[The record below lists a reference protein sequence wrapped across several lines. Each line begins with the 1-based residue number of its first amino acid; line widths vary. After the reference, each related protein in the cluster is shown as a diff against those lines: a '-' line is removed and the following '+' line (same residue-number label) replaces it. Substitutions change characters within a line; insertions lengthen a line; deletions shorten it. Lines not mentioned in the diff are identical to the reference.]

1 MLRLN
6 CNVPKKRGLGSGYDK
21 ALVRFYTQIFNA
33 IVQHV
38 DFDVV
43 KCVLVAGPGFLK
55 DDFSAWL
62 QQYAVQ
68 QGIEKVIKNK
78 SLFVTVSCS
87 SCWKQGLNELLQDEG
102 VKKRIVNT
110 KASQQVQALE
120 NFYETLR
127 QDQDRA
133 VYGPQEVTAAVE
145 MGAIGTLLVT
155 DALFRAA
162 DLATRRKYV
171 ELVESV
177 RGQGC
182 KVLVFSS
189 QHVSGEQLAQLSGI
203 AATLRWPCPELNA
216 IGSDSD

>member
-1 MLRLN
+1 M
-6 CNVPKKRGLGSGYDK
+6 VAKRRRISHLDSGSESESI
-21 ALVRFYTQIFNA
+21 L
-33 IVQHV
+33 
-38 DFDVV
+38 
-43 KCVLVAGPGFLK
+43 
-55 DDFSAWL
+55 
-62 QQYAVQ
+62 AV
-68 QGIEKVIKNK
+68 
-78 SLFVTVSCS
+78 
-87 SCWKQGLNELLQDEG
+87 GLNELLQDEG